1 MAYARGDHFRFDSVF
16 IKKKYARGDYLSL
29 NRPVSVQF
37 FRTKP
42 VQTGLARFF
51 QFGSILARFF
61 PDFFGLGSVLFFRFQ
76 VYKTEPIDFFK
87 ILIGFFFT
95 VWFFRFNRFFYSPL
109 VYAPH
114 IHFFL
119 LIFSKQEKKYLGL
132 QCHFAK
138 YINLRIIYENLKIL
152 LP

>member
-1 MAYARGDHFRFDSVF
+1 MANARGDHFRFDSVF

-61 PDFFGLGSVLFFRFQ
+61 PDFFGLGSVRFFRFQ
-76 VYKTEPIDFFK
+76 AYKTEPIDFFK

-114 IHFFL
+114 IHFFYWYSL
-119 LIFSKQEKKYLGL
+119 NKK
-132 QCHFAK
+132 K
-138 YINLRIIYENLKIL
+138 IIEDYNVIL
-152 LP
+152 LNISTLE